1 MKRKI
6 VKIDAGKCNGC
17 GLCVGACAEAAI
29 ALVDGKAKLVSDMYC
44 DGLGACLGECPQGA
58 IAIEER
64 DAGSFDESAVQK
76 RLAETRTEEKESP
89 GQGIHHSGGCP
100 GSKVMEI
107 KRDKSCQCAGETADF
122 AESELTQWPVQL
134 HLVSVKAP
142 YWDGA
147 DILVCADC
155 VAFAAGNFQTSFLK
169 DRKIAIACPKLD
181 DTSGYVEKLAA
192 IFRENEIRSVT
203 VARMEVPC
211 CMGLVHL
218 AKQAIAASGKDV
230 PLNEIIVSV
239 KGEVESGVC

>member
-6 VKIDAGKCNGC
+6 VKIDAEKCNGC

-76 RLAETRTEEKESP
+76 RLAETRTEKKESP

-100 GSKVMEI
+100 GSEVMEI
-107 KRDKSCQCAGETADF
+107 KSGKSCQCAGETANF
-122 AESELTQWPVQL
+122 ADSELTQWPVQL

-142 YWDGA
+142 YWNGA

-155 VAFAAGNFQTSFLK
+155 VAFAAGNFHTSFLK
-169 DRKIAIACPKLD
+169 GRKIAIACPKLD

-192 IFRENEIRSVT
+192 IFRGNEIRSVT

-211 CMGLVHL
+211 CGG
-218 AKQAIAASGKDV
+218 IAAMSQKALELSGKKV
-230 PLNEIIVSV
+230 HFNVIIVGMN
-239 KGEVESGVC
+239 GEVK